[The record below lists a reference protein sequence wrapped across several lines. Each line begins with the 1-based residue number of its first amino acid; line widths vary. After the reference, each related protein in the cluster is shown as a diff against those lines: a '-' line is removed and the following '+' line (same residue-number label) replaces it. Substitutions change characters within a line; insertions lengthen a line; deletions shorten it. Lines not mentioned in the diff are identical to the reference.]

1 MNDELDYTKVFGEP
15 IWGGQLYVEYIID
28 ITEAEYEDTTSRKNS
43 EGKFPTL
50 SGFEYRS
57 MKTIL

>member
-1 MNDELDYTKVFGEP
+1 MNDELDFTSVLAEP

-28 ITEAEYEDTTSRKNS
+28 ITEAEYEDTTSFKNS
-43 EGKFPTL
+43 EGKYPTL